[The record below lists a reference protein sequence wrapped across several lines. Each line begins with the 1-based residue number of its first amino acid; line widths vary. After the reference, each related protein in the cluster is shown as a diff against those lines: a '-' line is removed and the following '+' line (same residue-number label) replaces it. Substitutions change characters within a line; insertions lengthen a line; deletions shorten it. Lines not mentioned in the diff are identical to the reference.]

1 MSIAGDTSNSAPPA
15 PEMVF
20 ADPRSLELRAR
31 LARFAASD
39 APVLIL
45 GETGTGKEL
54 VARELHAGSRR
65 AQRPFVAVNAGAF
78 AEPLIESELFGHEKG
93 AFTGAHERKLGWFEA
108 ADGGTLFLDEIGELP
123 LALQVKLLRV
133 LATSELTRLG
143 SRTPTRVDVRLVAA
157 TNVDLLAAIAARRFR
172 EDLYYRLSV
181 ASLTLP
187 PLRER
192 TGDILPLAEHF
203 LRRYGAML
211 GKPGTR
217 LDPRGAAALMRQRWP
232 GNIRELENVIHRALI
247 VCGGSTLSAEDLG
260 LPPGADT
267 AASDDDSPWASLDR
281 VLDHLLRLGAPDLH
295 ARIEAAVLGRAFE
308 LAGQN
313 QLETA
318 RLLGLSRHVV
328 RARLIEHRHLPGPLR
343 RETSEQAA
351 RLAPATTLRVGYQK
365 LGLLMLVKAR
375 GALDAAL
382 GSRGAS
388 VSWREHPGGIQIVD
402 ALRRGELDV
411 GVVGD
416 CPAVYAQARDI
427 PVVYV
432 AAEPP
437 ARRVAAVLVPRHSK
451 AQSMRDLRGQRVAVN
466 RAAQAHYLLLS
477 ALEEAGVHSSEVEI
491 RFEPPERA
499 RRAFESGAVDAW
511 AIWDPW
517 LSSARLDLGAR
528 VLRDTSGLFE
538 SSVYYLARREV
549 AERHPELVAELCAE
563 LRAAARWVE
572 NDPGGVARS
581 MAPQLGLS
589 PLALAA
595 SLDRELD
602 IGITPAQLAA
612 QQRIADHCLRLQ
624 LIPRPVTVAA
634 AQWTAPSRR
643 AGSTPLQ

>member
-1 MSIAGDTSNSAPPA
+1 MVIADA
-15 PEMVF
+15 
-20 ADPRSLELRAR
+20 RSHEFRAR
-31 LARFAASD
+31 LARLAASH

-54 VARELHAGSRR
+54 AARELHAQSRR
-65 AQRPFVAVNAGAF
+65 ADEPFVAVNAAGF
-78 AEPLIESELFGHEKG
+78 AEALIESDLFGHEKG
-93 AFTGAHERKLGWFEA
+93 AFTGALEAKIGWFEA
-108 ADGGTLFLDEIGELP
+108 AHGGTLFLDEIGDLP
-123 LALQVKLLRV
+123 LPLQVKLLRV
-133 LATSELTRLG
+133 LATSEVTRLG

-157 TNVDLLAAIAARRFR
+157 TNVDLKAALEARRFR

-187 PLRER
+187 PLRDR
-192 TGDILPLAEHF
+192 PGDILPLAEHF
-203 LRRYGAML
+203 LVRHGQRL
-211 GKPGTR
+211 GK
-217 LDPRGAAALMRQRWP
+217 LGARFEPSARDALLRQRWP
-232 GNIRELENVIHRALI
+232 GNIRELENVVHHALI
-247 VCGGSTLSAEDLG
+247 VCRGASVSADDLG
-260 LPPGADT
+260 LAPAC
-267 AASDDDSPWASLDR
+267 AAAPEASSPWAALDR
-281 VLDHLLRLGAPDLH
+281 ALVDLLRLGVPDLH
-295 ARIEAAVLGRAFE
+295 ARVEAAILGHAFE

-328 RARLIEHRHLPGPLR
+328 RARLIEHGQLPGPLR
-343 RETSEQAA
+343 REVRHLPASVGPDGATAGTD
-351 RLAPATTLRVGYQK
+351 APVLRVGYQK

-382 GSRGAS
+382 ASRGAAIA
-388 VSWREHPGGIQIVD
+388 WHEHAGGIQIVD
-402 ALRRGELDV
+402 ALRRGQLDV

-416 CPAVYAQARDI
+416 CPAVYAQARDV

-437 ARRVAAVLVPRHSK
+437 AARVAAVLVPRDSD
-451 AQSMRDLRGQRVAVN
+451 ARSVRDLRGKRVAVN

-477 ALEEAGVHSSEVEI
+477 ALEEAGVDPDEVEI

-499 RRAFESGAVDAW
+499 RRTFAKGEVDAW

-538 SSVYYLARREV
+538 SSVYYLARREL
-549 AERHPELVAELCAE
+549 AERHPELVVALCEE

-572 NDPGGVARS
+572 SDPGGVARS
-581 MAPQLGLS
+581 VAPLLGLS

-602 IGITPAQLAA
+602 IGITAAQIAA

-624 LIPRPVTVAA
+624 LIARPVSVAA
-634 AQWTAPSRR
+634 AQWPR
-643 AGSTPLQ
+643 ALAV